1 MESAAATSFNALVE
15 QYLGTRLPRRLCDG
29 ISFSA
34 LSADARGVVLR
45 FLALMKRSS
54 CPATEINSQMI
65 WLLASVTPAMLPSA
79 WGGHIPPVTSA
90 GRHKKLDDYVA
101 KQKHASIHGQ
111 PVYIDIGCGFPPA
124 TTIDAAGRLPDWSV
138 FGVDRSFSRYVL
150 YDIDGNYACF
160 NRHGQL
166 QYLQALKKPL
176 DEYTDATRGRFRS
189 LFAELRPQLP
199 NCHGHACARV
209 EKNGNR
215 LVYNHIRDFEGKNL
229 KFLKSDIDH
238 IELPPASAVR
248 CMNVLLYFEKDVR
261 EAMLSKIFT
270 LIADGGLLITGFNHP
285 CGIYARYAVY
295 AKGKADIRPVEFSF
309 SLDNLR
315 PLGIG
320 PWLTL
325 ADEDREAELLAD
337 LTGAIRNDPS
347 FWAVFAPYVDRL
359 RAEYGICERNR
370 DGFIHFADHSRNAP
384 SGAIM
389 RKVSDLWTQLDD
401 EGYTDGAIEALGRAG
416 YQAWKNPVGDIA
428 VLPPDGSLP
437 TP

>member
-1 MESAAATSFNALVE
+1 METEAAASFNALVE
-15 QYLGTRLPRRLCDG
+15 QYLGTRLPRRLCDR
-29 ISFSA
+29 ISFSS
-34 LSADARGVVLR
+34 LSDDARGVILR

-65 WLLASVTPAMLPSA
+65 WLLASVTPSMLPSA

-101 KQKHASIHGQ
+101 RQKHLSIHGQ

-124 TTIDAAGRLPDWSV
+124 TTMDTAEGLPDWSV
-138 FGVDRSFSRYVL
+138 FGVDRSFWRYVL

-160 NRHGQL
+160 NRQGQL

-176 DEYTDATRGRFRS
+176 DEYTDVIRSRFRS
-189 LFAELRPQLP
+189 LFTELRPQLP
-199 NCHGHACARV
+199 TCHKDARASV
-209 EKNGNR
+209 EINGSR
-215 LVYNHIRDFEGKNL
+215 LVYNPIRDFEGKNL
-229 KFLKSDIDH
+229 KFLKSDLEH
-238 IELPPASAVR
+238 IELPSAHAVR
-248 CMNVLLYFEKDVR
+248 CMNVLLYFEKAVR
-261 EAMLSKIFT
+261 DSMLSKLFT
-270 LIADGGLLITGFNHP
+270 LMADGGLLITGFNHP

-295 AKGKADIRPVEFSF
+295 AKNSAGIRPIEFSF

-325 ADEDREAELLAD
+325 ADEDREAQLLAD
-337 LTGAIRNDPS
+337 LTSAIRADRS
-347 FWAVFAPYVDRL
+347 FWADFNPYVEKL
-359 RAEYGICERNR
+359 RAEYGICDRHK
-370 DGFIHFADHSRNAP
+370 DGFIFFTEHSRNALP
-384 SGAIM
+384 SAITE
-389 RKVSDLWTQLDD
+389 RVSDLWTRLDD

-428 VLPPDGSLP
+428 VLPPKGSLP
-437 TP
+437 EP